1 MSKLTIESGQAIA
14 EENLERIYH
23 LPKRYTNLDEYL
35 SGSLR
40 ETLLSVLNYIKD
52 KRLIIEN
59 HKYLFFL
66 DTTRLT
72 TKVRKKTGGRATSN
86 RHINLLCA
94 LGLLGKEPQNEYRD
108 QLIEINKIFLSK
120 HPSAKRPIN
129 VFIVRRYTDE
139 YLEKC
144 EERARRLNS
153 QHIRTGNMC
162 SNILIV
168 HGLEDIAEEVYQ
180 NNKLAPGV
188 KKEDYQKLLGHMKA
202 VVERQGYITKQ
213 QIFEAM
219 DWSMKYLEQVR
230 RIFKQD
236 LAKVFKYYS
245 PTNQQMKEYNLKSRK
260 YIYTKRG

>member
-1 MSKLTIESGQAIA
+1 M
-14 EENLERIYH
+14 
-23 LPKRYTNLDEYL
+23 
-35 SGSLR
+35 
-40 ETLLSVLNYIKD
+40 
-52 KRLIIEN
+52 
-59 HKYLFFL
+59 
-66 DTTRLT
+66 
-72 TKVRKKTGGRATSN
+72 
-86 RHINLLCA
+86 
-94 LGLLGKEPQNEYRD
+94 
-108 QLIEINKIFLSK
+108 
-120 HPSAKRPIN
+120 
-129 VFIVRRYTDE
+129 FIVRRYTDE

>member
-108 QLIEINKIFLSK
+108 QLIEINKIFLVPPQSL
-120 HPSAKRPIN
+120 PARLSAVSSRPRPIGRGRAP
-129 VFIVRRYTDE
+129 RRT
-139 YLEKC
+139 
-144 EERARRLNS
+144 RHRRRS
-153 QHIRTGNMC
+153 C
-162 SNILIV
+162 
-168 HGLEDIAEEVYQ
+168 
-180 NNKLAPGV
+180 
-188 KKEDYQKLLGHMKA
+188 
-202 VVERQGYITKQ
+202 RQ
-213 QIFEAM
+213 
-219 DWSMKYLEQVR
+219 
-230 RIFKQD
+230 
-236 LAKVFKYYS
+236 
-245 PTNQQMKEYNLKSRK
+245 SRSC
-260 YIYTKRG
+260 RP

>member
-1 MSKLTIESGQAIA
+1 MSKLTIENGQAIA

-40 ETLLSVLNYIKD
+40 ETLLSILNYIKD

-72 TKVRKKTGGRATSN
+72 TEVRKKGGRSTSN

-144 EERARRLNS
+144 EESARRLNS

-162 SNILIV
+162 SNMLIV
-168 HGLEDIAEEVYQ
+168 HGLEDIAKEVYP
-180 NNKLAPGV
+180 NNNPLAPEV
-188 KKEDYQKLLGHMKA
+188 KTEDYQKLLGHMKA

-213 QIFEAM
+213 QIFKAM
-219 DWSMKYLEQVR
+219 DWSMEYLEQVR
-230 RIFKQD
+230 RIFRQD

-245 PTNQQMKEYNLKSRK
+245 PTNQQMKEYHLKDRK